1 MQVQIF
7 SKKSKKVLDI
17 VLMLVYNKNQK
28 GGEQMASRSKRKPRK
43 PKPAGQPVKSELRTA
58 VFTIIT
64 ATIANLLANAI
75 WWLILHHIGE

>member
-1 MQVQIF
+1 
-7 SKKSKKVLDI
+7 
-17 VLMLVYNKNQK
+17 
-28 GGEQMASRSKRKPRK
+28 MASRSKRKPRK